1 MDNAMKSLDAILD
14 AMAAPQSVPPV
25 ERTVRRERRT
35 FYLQG
40 IMETPRSFF
49 LFSIK
54 KTDGVRK
61 EKYFGGQ
68 ISFRL
73 DLWVEIS
80 SGTVNVVRRCV
91 CLARYQGSNTNSKI
105 TSECVSN
112 ERQHGDT
119 ASHRLGAIACDFL
132 PDASQLH
139 PQP

>member
-1 MDNAMKSLDAILD
+1 MEVGPDRLSLFSSFSFS
-14 AMAAPQSVPPV
+14 QS
-25 ERTVRRERRT
+25 
-35 FYLQG
+35 FLQG
-40 IMETPRSFF
+40 FFF

-91 CLARYQGSNTNSKI
+91 CLARNQGSNTNSKI

-132 PDASQLH
+132 PNASQLH